1 MTLRVLLVAGEASGD
16 LHGAAL
22 VAQLRARRPDLEVV
36 GIGGPRL
43 RAAGMQVLVDTEHV
57 ATMGFT
63 ETFGTLG
70 RLVAA
75 YRTLVRTL
83 DAARPDLVVLV
94 DYPEFNLRLAKQAHR
109 RGIPVFYF
117 VAPQVW
123 AWRKGR
129 IRTIAERVDKL
140 AAVFPFEPGVYNA
153 NGRQLAEFVGHPLL
167 DVVRATRARDETRA
181 RYGLAADRP
190 VLALLPGSRKKEV
203 GLLFRSLCAAAA
215 RLAAEGWQPIVA
227 LAESLAPADLEGAL
241 GGAPVPLPIAHNDTY
256 NVVAAADAAIVA
268 SGTATMETAL
278 LGCPMVIVYRLAPLT
293 YWIARRLVDVPF
305 IGMPNIILQRPM
317 FPELIQDAV
326 TPDAIVDAVRDVHR
340 RHAEVSAAL
349 VELRAALGS
358 PGAAARA
365 ADLALTLVAPSP
377 VADVPAAER
386 HDG

>member
-43 RAAGMQVLVDTEHV
+43 RAAGMRVLVDTEHV

-70 RLVAA
+70 RLLAA

-83 DAARPDLVVLV
+83 DEARPDLVVLV
-94 DYPEFNLRLAKQAHR
+94 DYPEFNLRLAKQAKR

-140 AAVFPFEPGVYNA
+140 AAVFPFEPAVYNR
-153 NGRQLAEFVGHPLL
+153 NGRVLAEFVGHPLL
-167 DVVRATRARDETRA
+167 DVVHATRGRDETRA
-181 RYGLAADRP
+181 RYGLAPDKP
-190 VLALLPGSRKKEV
+190 LLALLPGSRKKEV
-203 GLLFRSLCAAAA
+203 GLLFAAMCEAAAG
-215 RLAAEGWQPIVA
+215 LAGDGWQSIAA
-227 LAESLAPADLEGAL
+227 LAESLAPADLEAAL
-241 GGAPVPLPIAHNDTY
+241 GGHPVGMPVAHNDTY

-268 SGTATMETAL
+268 SGTATVETAL

-293 YWIARRLVDVPF
+293 YWIARRLVDVPW
-305 IGMPNIILQRPM
+305 IGMPNIILQRQV
-317 FPELIQDAV
+317 FPELIQDEA
-326 TPDAIVDAVRDVHR
+326 TPAAMADAVRDIHR
-340 RHAEVSAAL
+340 RHPEVIAAL
-349 VELRAALGS
+349 AELRTALGS
-358 PGAAARA
+358 PGAASRA
-365 ADLALTLVAPSP
+365 ADLALTLVAEPRMNTDP
-377 VADVPAAER
+377 LPPPR
-386 HDG
+386 

>member
-22 VAQLRARRPDLEVV
+22 VTQLRARRPDLQVA

-43 RAAGMQVLVDTEHV
+43 RAAGMQVLVDTAHV

-70 RLVAA
+70 RLVSA

-83 DAARPDLVVLV
+83 DTARPDLVVLV

-129 IRTIAERVDKL
+129 IRTIADRVDKL
-140 AAVFPFEPGVYNA
+140 AAVFPFEPAVYNST
-153 NGRQLAEFVGHPLL
+153 GRALAEFVGHPLL
-167 DVVRATRARDETRA
+167 DVVHPSRGREATRA
-181 RYGLAADRP
+181 RYGLAAERP
-190 VLALLPGSRKKEV
+190 VLALLPGSRTTEV
-203 GLLFRSLCAAAA
+203 GLLFGAMCEAAA

-227 LAESLAPADLEGAL
+227 LAESLGAAALESAL
-241 GGAPVPLPIAHNDTY
+241 GGRPVPLPIAHNDTY

-268 SGTATMETAL
+268 SGTATVETAL

-305 IGMPNIILQRPM
+305 IGMPNIILQRSM

-326 TPDAIVDAVRDVHR
+326 TPAAMVDAVRDVHR
-340 RHAEVSAAL
+340 RHAEITAAL
-349 VELRAALGS
+349 AELRAALGT

-365 ADLALTLVAPSP
+365 ADLALTLVPG
-377 VADVPAAER
+377 PAA
-386 HDG
+386 